1 MTAFWMVRAGDA
13 GRLVSDFEH
22 LNLVAVGWSAV
33 GDLTPLTAIEQFRA
47 SVAQAYPDS
56 KPGNVIISGS
66 TLMKVRSTIAVGDRV
81 VTYDPPS
88 REYLLGTVKGPYAF
102 RPDLIAGYPHT
113 RPVKWEG
120 RVDRDRLSAS
130 SKNTLGSI
138 VTLFQPSDEALAE
151 LEGLLRGTSESLAQP
166 TSDDEESVEL
176 VEVRLDAVAKA
187 SEFLKDRLLRLSAG
201 DMELLVASLL
211 RAMGYKA
218 RVTPKGPDGGRD
230 VFASPDGL
238 GFQTPRIIAEV
249 KHRPRDRMGPEQ
261 IRSFL
266 GGLRGG
272 DCGLYVSTGGFTREA
287 RYEADRATVPLTL
300 VGLDDLADLVVE
312 HYETLDA
319 EGRTLVPLVKIYWP
333 VA

>member
-13 GRLVSDFEH
+13 GRLVSDFER
-22 LNLVAVGWSAV
+22 LRLVAVGWSAV
-33 GDLTPLTAIEQFRA
+33 GDLTTFTAVEQFRTA
-47 SVAQAYPDS
+47 VARAYPDA

-66 TLMKVRSTIAVGDRV
+66 TLMKFRGIIATGDRV
-81 VTYDPPS
+81 VTYDPSS
-88 REYLLGTVKGPYAF
+88 REYMLGTVQGPYAF
-102 RPDLIAGYPHT
+102 RPDLVPDYPHI
-113 RPVKWEG
+113 RPIKWDG

-138 VTLFQPSDEALAE
+138 VTLFQPSDEALIE
-151 LEGLLRGTSESLAQP
+151 LESLLRGTSEP
-166 TSDDEESVEL
+166 TEPHVAEDEESTEL
-176 VEVRLDAVAKA
+176 VEVRLDAVARA
-187 SEFLKDRLLRLSAG
+187 REFLKDRLLRLSPD

-211 RAMGYKA
+211 RAMGYRA
-218 RVTPKGPDGGRD
+218 RVTPKSADGGRD

-238 GFQTPRIIAEV
+238 GFRTPRIVAEV

-261 IRSFL
+261 VRSFL
-266 GGLRGG
+266 GGLRSG

-287 RYEADRATVPLTL
+287 RYEADRATIPLTM
-300 VGLDDLADLVVE
+300 VGLDDFADLVVE